1 MAVRLSALG
10 VVDHAAVAGGL
21 VDGVGALHGGLP
33 RLLVHELAVPTSWV
47 SMTSISST
55 SSSRAGQAPVRR
67 QTTQR
72 TISASPCSIT
82 SAPASGITD
91 LKW

>member
-1 MAVRLSALG
+1 MAARRDSSSTYSLW
-10 VVDHAAVAGGL
+10 
-21 VDGVGALHGGLP
+21 P
-33 RLLVHELAVPTSWV
+33 SWV

-67 QTTQR
+67 HTMQR
-72 TISASPCSIT
+72 TISASPWSIT
-82 SAPASGITD
+82 SAPAIGITV